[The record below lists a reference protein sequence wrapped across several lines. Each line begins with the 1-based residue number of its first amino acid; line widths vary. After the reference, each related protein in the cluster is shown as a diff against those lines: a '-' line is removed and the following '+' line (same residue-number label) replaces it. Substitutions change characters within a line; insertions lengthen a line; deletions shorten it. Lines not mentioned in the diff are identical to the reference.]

1 MKMSDDDS
9 PILRRG
15 GRTRGK
21 APVISPDSQ
30 SQRPSKFAV
39 PPSPGNPALP
49 ASPLSSPVILSPGT
63 PAVLPSP
70 VSSALSASVS
80 SDDDSAS
87 VSSSSVEARPAG
99 RVSRRQR
106 MLKNRFLDHQAKE
119 GKEGSS
125 VDGSSN
131 SDDDQYCFPVVLLCL
146 HGI

>member
-1 MKMSDDDS
+1 MSDDDS

-49 ASPLSSPVILSPGT
+49 ASPLSSPVVLSPGT

-70 VSSALSASVS
+70 VSSAV
-80 SDDDSAS
+80 SAS

-99 RVSRRQR
+99 RASRRQR

-131 SDDDQYCFPVVLLCL
+131 SDDDQYCFPVVVLCL